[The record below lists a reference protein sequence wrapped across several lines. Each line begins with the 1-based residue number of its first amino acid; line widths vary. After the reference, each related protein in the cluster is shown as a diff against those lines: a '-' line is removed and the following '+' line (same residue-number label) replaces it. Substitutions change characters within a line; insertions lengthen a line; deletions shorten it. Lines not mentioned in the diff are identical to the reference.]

1 MKYRPTSDNILV
13 RLDPRDIEFGESG
26 LMRPDIAAEMP
37 MTGTVVARGPGRWAR
52 KVARR
57 VPMTLAA
64 GDRIVIPWATGQ
76 EISIGGVYHRE
87 VRESDV
93 LATLD
98 DAA

>member
-1 MKYRPTSDNILV
+1 MKYIPTSDNILV
-13 RLDPRDIEFGESG
+13 RLDPRETEFGDSG
-26 LMRPDIAAEMP
+26 LARPSVAEEMP
-37 MTGTVVARGPGRWAR
+37 MTGTVVARGPGRWG
-52 KVARR
+52 KKGVRR
-57 VPMTLAA
+57 VPMTITT
-64 GDRIVIPWATGQ
+64 GDRVMIPWATGQ